1 MESDKPAKGYRTSQK
16 STGSSTAFKKIVH
29 ELHHAPG
36 LVGGIVEKGF
46 SSSGNGNSST
56 GIPSTI
62 PLPRSTVLPFPVARH
77 RSHGP
82 HWAPLGSAPIEAEE
96 GDMEEDKD
104 ETDYDPIATYANP
117 IERKEKKPL
126 DFSKWKEVVSQDGA
140 SLPQSNN
147 VAKADAGRKRE
158 VKKSGVVNYEKN
170 GNLPS
175 STSNSACKPEKDQLL
190 SRELMNG
197 RVTEKFTLTTEPKS
211 MTSKLE
217 SEEADEN
224 GVGSASSISSI
235 AAWTEKH
242 SDSGDIEMSE
252 ANCYGSSSFMD
263 DIDAENL
270 SLLKNMSAEEI
281 SEAQTEILE
290 KMNPSVLEML
300 KKRGQSKLRSRKV
313 IGQGESDGRQKVS
326 SIKPVDSGKSA
337 TTVDPSGA
345 RTSKIESNN
354 SSWKS
359 WSERVEKVRSL
370 RFSLDGNLLGADS
383 THNILNGGGSKVGP
397 YNAENVTERDL
408 LRTEGDPAAAGY
420 TINEAV
426 ALTRS
431 MIPGQRAIA
440 LHLIVSIL
448 NKALCNL
455 QQMDN
460 DYHHVRGINPS
471 DNLVDWQAVWA
482 FALGPEPQM
491 AISLRIALDDN
502 HDSVVL
508 NCVKAIQSILCFDMN
523 ENFFDFSEKS
533 TASKKNTFTAPVFRS
548 RPDIDG
554 GFLHGGYWKYNTKSS
569 NILPNNYK
577 NNEDDENEGN
587 RTIQDD
593 IFVSEQDVAAGLIR
607 MGILPRICCLLEMDP
622 LAALEESLLSIVVA
636 IARHSPTC
644 ADAVWKCPSLIQTVV
659 KIFTKKGLVDPY
671 PSQIKVVLLLKVLSE
686 ANKEI
691 CWDFVRCGLFRQV
704 MWNWYKPFP
713 SLEKWME
720 SGRENCKLTSALMV
734 QQLRLWKVCIQFGF
748 CITYFT
754 DFFTALCLWL
764 GPPMFNKLISN
775 NLLSEF
781 TSITREAYLVLETL
795 AEKLPT
801 LHAGEQINNR
811 SIGFSD
817 DTSEAWS
824 WNDVCPMVDL
834 AVRWLQL
841 RDIPY
846 ICSLTSDPKKN
857 VNHLEFASIS
867 CIIWVISAALHMLCG
882 VFHKLA
888 PNIHDELDNKITSL
902 PRLSQF
908 VPNVGLNLV
917 KNGFLNFSGSSKLVF
932 EACSTE
938 TGSLV
943 NLLCLLRQQGDLDV
957 SLSSSSCL
965 HALVQ
970 LALLIDDFVQRA
982 RNFNDTQSFSE
993 SMSGLHEKI
1002 LNVGLIKSAHNELEE
1017 VLTMFMDVVSSKQL
1031 VLQSLEMFDRGGP
1044 APGIGFGWGCCGGGF
1059 WSSKVLLA
1067 QTDAQLILSLLH
1079 NIPVIFENDQTQ
1091 IKATESVSYQ
1101 PDQMLTLERIN
1112 SILQLSLL
1120 AGPGNETILEK
1131 AWDYLFQ
1138 ASVMKYLGSFVAQY
1152 FCRTKV
1158 SSSFDWHYGDE
1169 DYYLFSKMLDSH
1181 YKERW
1186 LIAKRKTISEMN
1198 SNNRYKTRRALET
1211 IQETEPHSE
1220 FSRDQSTNALM
1231 VEWAHQRLPLPMHWF
1246 LSAICIMGDARR
1258 ISTCS
1263 PTDLDVAKSGL
1274 FFLLGLEVSSIY
1286 LCSSSAESPISGV
1299 PLIWKL
1305 HALSMALS
1313 QNMDVL
1319 MEEKSMNIFK
1329 TLQDIYGQHIDEK
1342 LQGFTNSLPEAQNN
1356 VRLEIL
1362 NFQAIHDSYS
1372 TFVEHVAEQF
1382 CALSYGDIIYGRQ
1395 VAVYLHRKVEPTI
1408 RLAMWNALSNLG
1420 GLELLPPIEKCIA
1433 NAEGYLEPVE
1443 DREDILES
1451 YSKSWTSGILNKAAL
1466 RGSISFT
1473 IASHHLSSF
1482 LFNTNSPEKVAF
1494 RNKLVKSLLRSHLQK
1509 PQDEAMLLSLVQY
1522 GLTTSEDPTHKSEAT
1537 RRLAVLKEACGG
1549 NSSLV
1554 ALLEKLDPSA
1564 YD

>member
-1 MESDKPAKGYRTSQK
+1 MESDKPPAKGYRTDQK
-16 STGSSTAFKKIVH
+16 STRSSIALKKIVH
-29 ELHHAPG
+29 ELHHVPG

-62 PLPRSTVLPFPVARH
+62 PLPRPTVFPFPVARR

-82 HWAPLGSAPIEAEE
+82 HWTPLGSAPIEAEE

-104 ETDYDPIATYANP
+104 ETDYDPIASYANP

-126 DFSKWKEVVSQDGA
+126 DFSKWKEFVSQDGI

-158 VKKSGVVNYEKN
+158 VKKSIVLNS
-170 GNLPS
+170 PS
-175 STSNSACKPEKDQLL
+175 STSNSVCKPEKDQIL
-190 SRELMNG
+190 SSELMNG
-197 RVTEKFTLTTEPKS
+197 SVSKKFMLTTEPKS
-211 MTSKLE
+211 LASKLE
-217 SEEADEN
+217 SEEADES
-224 GVGSASSISSI
+224 GVGSASAISSI
-235 AAWTEKH
+235 AAWTDKG
-242 SDSGDIEMSE
+242 SDRGDIEKSE
-252 ANCYGSSSFMD
+252 VNCHGSSSFMD

-281 SEAQTEILE
+281 SEAQNEILD
-290 KMNPSVLEML
+290 KMNPSVIEML

-313 IGQGESDGRQKVS
+313 IGQEESDGRQKVS

-337 TTVDPSGA
+337 RLVDPSGVW
-345 RTSKIESNN
+345 TSKIESNN

-370 RFSLDGNLLGADS
+370 RFSLDGDVLGADS
-383 THNILNGGGSKVGP
+383 THNILNGGGSKVRP

-460 DYHHVRGINPS
+460 DSHHVRGKNPS

-491 AISLRIALDDN
+491 TISLRIALDDN

-508 NCVKAIQSILCFDMN
+508 ACVKAIQSILCFDIN
-523 ENFFDFSEKS
+523 ENFFDFSEKF
-533 TASKKNTFTAPVFRS
+533 TTSKKNTFTAPVFRS

-569 NILPNNYK
+569 NILPNNDQH
-577 NNEDDENEGN
+577 NEDDESEGN
-587 RTIQDD
+587 HTIQDD
-593 IFVSEQDVAAGLIR
+593 IFVSEQDVAAGLVR

-622 LAALEESLLSIVVA
+622 LAVLEESLLSIVVA

-644 ADAVWKCPSLIQTVV
+644 ADAIWKCPSLIQTVV
-659 KIFTKKGLVDPY
+659 KIFTKHVLGEPY

-686 ANKEI
+686 ANKQI
-691 CWDFVRCGLFRQV
+691 CWDFVKCGLFQQV
-704 MWNWYKPFP
+704 MLNWCKPFS
-713 SLEKWME
+713 SLERWME

-734 QQLRLWKVCIQFGF
+734 QQLRLWKVCIQYGF
-748 CITYFT
+748 CITHFT
-754 DFFTALCLWL
+754 DFFTDLCLWL
-764 GPPMFNKLISN
+764 SPPMFNKLIGN

-781 TSITREAYLVLETL
+781 TSITREAYLVLEAL
-795 AEKLPT
+795 AEKLPA
-801 LHAGEQINNR
+801 LHAGEQINNQ

-824 WNDVCPMVDL
+824 WSHVGSMVDM
-834 AVRWLQL
+834 AVSWLQL

-846 ICSLTSDPKKN
+846 ICSLTSDSKKN

-867 CIIWVISAALHMLCG
+867 CIIWVISAVLHMLCG
-882 VFHKLA
+882 VFHKVA
-888 PNIHDELDNKITSL
+888 PNIHDELDHKITSL
-902 PRLSQF
+902 PRLSKS
-908 VPNVGLNLV
+908 VPNVGLNLI

-938 TGSLV
+938 TRSLV
-943 NLLCLLRQQGDLDV
+943 NLLCLLRQQGDFDV

-970 LALLIDDFVQRA
+970 LALLIDDSVKRA

-1017 VLTMFMDVVSSKQL
+1017 VLSMFMDVVSSEQQI
-1031 VLQSLEMFDRGGP
+1031 LQSLEMFDRGGP
-1044 APGIGFGWGCCGGGF
+1044 APGIGFGWGSCGGGF
-1059 WSSKVLLA
+1059 WSLNVLLA
-1067 QTDAQLILSLLH
+1067 QTDARLILSLLH
-1079 NIPVIFENDQTQ
+1079 NISVIFEHDQTQ

-1101 PDQMLTLERIN
+1101 PDQMLTLQRID
-1112 SILQLSLL
+1112 STLRLSLL
-1120 AGPGNETILEK
+1120 AGPGDETILEK
-1131 AWDYLFQ
+1131 TWDYLFQ

-1152 FCRTKV
+1152 LCHTKV
-1158 SSSFDWHYGDE
+1158 SSSFDWHYGDD

-1198 SNNRYKTRRALET
+1198 NNKRYKTRHALET
-1211 IQETEPHSE
+1211 IQEIEPHSG
-1220 FSRDQSTNALM
+1220 FSRDQATNALM

-1258 ISTCS
+1258 ISTCL

-1286 LCSSSAESPISGV
+1286 LCSSSAESPISGI

-1319 MEEKSMNIFK
+1319 MEEKSMDIFK

-1342 LQGFTNSLPEAQNN
+1342 LQGFTNSLPETKNT
-1356 VRLEIL
+1356 VSLEIL
-1362 NFQAIHDSYS
+1362 NFRAIHDSYS

-1395 VAVYLHRKVEPTI
+1395 VAVYLHRTVEPTI
-1408 RLAMWNALSNLG
+1408 RLSMWNALSNLG
-1420 GLELLPPIEKCIA
+1420 GLELLPPIEMCIA

-1451 YSKSWTSGILNKAAL
+1451 YSKSWTSGILTKAAL

-1473 IASHHLSSF
+1473 IAAHHLSSC
-1482 LFNTNSPEKVAF
+1482 LFNTNTPQKVAF
-1494 RNKLVKSLLRSHLQK
+1494 RNKLVKTLLRSHLQK
-1509 PQDEAMLLSLVQY
+1509 PQEEAMLLSLLRN
-1522 GLTTSEDPTHKSEAT
+1522 GLTTSEDPTYKSEAA
-1537 RRLAVLKEACGG
+1537 RRLTVLKEACGG
-1549 NSSLV
+1549 NYSLL
-1554 ALLEKLDPSA
+1554 ALLEKLEPLV
-1564 YD
+1564 